1 MSTVNHSVKTV
12 MTTNEYLEK
21 QKRTAPEIWSAEYM
35 QQPVDVKG
43 RLFNELR
50 YVELDEL
57 ESIQK
62 RGVEGSIA
70 YIDVSDQGNDY
81 TAMAICQ
88 VVKGEMLIVDYVF
101 TRDNTDITI
110 PLCAQKLNEWNVNY
124 CRVESNAM
132 GAMFS
137 RHLQKETKT
146 RILQVNNT
154 TNKITRIIMQSAW
167 IMNRFQFLKKEDQQS
182 QLFIQN
188 VLSFSKEGK
197 NKNDDA
203 PDCLSGLS
211 LFIQSMF
218 KNLS

>member
-1 MSTVNHSVKTV
+1 
-12 MTTNEYLEK
+12 
-21 QKRTAPEIWSAEYM
+21 
-35 QQPVDVKG
+35 
-43 RLFNELR
+43 LFNELK
-50 YVELDEL
+50 YIDPNELKD
-57 ESIQK
+57 IQK
-62 RGVEGSIA
+62 RGIEGAIA
-70 YIDVSDQGNDY
+70 YIDVSDQGNDF

-88 VVKGEMLIVDYVF
+88 IIKGEMYIVDYVF

-110 PLCAQKLNEWNVNY
+110 PLCAQKLNQWNVNY

-137 RHLQKETKT
+137 RHLQKETQT

-167 IMNRFQFLKKEDQQS
+167 IMNRFTFVKYDDQQS

-188 VLSFSKEGK
+188 LLSFSKEGK
-197 NKNDDA
+197 NKNDDS
-203 PDCLSGLS
+203 PDCCAGLS
-211 LFIQSMF
+211 IFIQSMF